1 MSKTLNRSHPLR
13 SLHLAAGAALL
24 PLLWSCAGD
33 PMQPS
38 AYHLGKDAP
47 RPVEKNPATPPEDSI
62 PPIVNGQ
69 VMPPRPR
76 NGPSLETYSVVVN
89 DVNIRELLF
98 AMARDARI
106 DVDVHPAVQGRVSL
120 NAIDQTL
127 PQILTRLARQIDIR
141 YEFDGRN
148 LVVSPDLPF
157 VRHYTVDYV
166 NISRDASAN
175 TSIATQISSTG
186 RDALSGTGGGGQL
199 SNNSTTQIS
208 NTSHNRFWAS
218 LIGNLRSLLD
228 DGHPRPASHAA
239 QASGAATDGPG
250 AAAGAAAA
258 GGAASGSSAS
268 GNGNAGAGDSAAGA
282 GGSVNAQVQ
291 GSGGAGASSGPHG
304 GSNEIIAS
312 PETGIM
318 SVRAT
323 QRQHERVR
331 EYLDKVLNSA
341 RRQVMIEATIAEV
354 QLSEEFQQGVNWS
367 RIRADGTGW
376 SFLQQPGGPA
386 PLSSGAT
393 PGSGPG
399 GLVFNNNPGAPA
411 ASFNN
416 GQNSSMGVLSYL
428 HQGSNASIGAAVSL
442 LQSFG
447 KVKVLSSPKIS
458 VLNNQTAVL
467 KVVDNKVYFTIGVQI
482 TPGTATTAPL
492 VTYTSTPNTVPVGF
506 VMAVTPQIEETGSV
520 TMNVRPTISRITG
533 YVTDPNPALANS
545 NVTSRIPEIQTREIE
560 SILKV
565 TNGDVAVMG
574 GLMQESVNNQSDG
587 IPGAQ
592 QVPLFGNLFKYRND
606 ASRKSELVIFLR
618 PIVVKDA
625 SIEGDYKSLKGLQ
638 PGPDFF
644 TRPDGPS
651 LPQAWIGSIEAKIG
665 DAKAG
670 AGRNEGER
678 RTDVQGAKQ

>member
-1 MSKTLNRSHPLR
+1 MSKTVKRSIGM
-13 SLHLAAGAALL
+13 AAGTALL
-24 PLLWSCAGD
+24 PLLWACAGD

-38 AYHLGKDAP
+38 AYHLGKDSP
-47 RPVEKNPATPPEDSI
+47 NPVERNPATPPVDSI
-62 PPIVNGQ
+62 PSIVNGQ

-76 NGPSLETYSVVVN
+76 NGPTLETYSVVVN

-141 YEFDGRN
+141 HEFDGRN

-157 VRHYTVDYV
+157 LRHYTIDYV

-186 RDALSGTGGGGQL
+186 RDALSGTNGGSQS
-199 SNNSTTQIS
+199 SNNSTTRIS
-208 NTSHNRFWAS
+208 NTSNNRFWAS

-228 DGHPRPASHAA
+228 DGRSRPSGNGAGAGA
-239 QASGAATDGPG
+239 RAGDTGAAAVAGADQGAGG
-250 AAAGAAAA
+250 AAAGANPDDA
-258 GGAASGSSAS
+258 GG
-268 GNGNAGAGDSAAGA
+268 GAAAGA
-282 GGSVNAQVQ
+282 GAATGGSSA
-291 GSGGAGASSGPHG
+291 PHG
-304 GSNEIIAS
+304 GSSDIIAS

-354 QLSEEFQQGVNWS
+354 QLSEEFQQGVNWA

-376 SFLQQPGGPA
+376 SFLQQPGGSS
-386 PLSSGAT
+386 PLASGAT

-399 GLVFNNNPGAPA
+399 GLVFNADPNASSATNFNGA
-411 ASFNN
+411 
-416 GQNSSMGVLSYL
+416 QNSSMGVLRYL
-428 HQGSNASIGAAVSL
+428 HQGSSASIGAAVSL

-625 SIEGDYKSLKGLQ
+625 SIEGDYRSLKALQ
-638 PGPDFF
+638 PGRDFF

-651 LPQAWIGSIEAKIG
+651 LPQAWIRSDEARIDKAGGG
-665 DAKAG
+665 DAGDESRPTRDSRPDSRSDSRG
-670 AGRNEGER
+670 AGR
-678 RTDVQGAKQ
+678 